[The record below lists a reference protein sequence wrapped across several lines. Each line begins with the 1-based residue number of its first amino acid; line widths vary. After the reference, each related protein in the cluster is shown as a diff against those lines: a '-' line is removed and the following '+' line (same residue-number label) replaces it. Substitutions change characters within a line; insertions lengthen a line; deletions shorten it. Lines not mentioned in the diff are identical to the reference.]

1 MTGFRIA
8 PNVGVLDDGETVYV
22 AALPAGPIHV
32 LVDVAA
38 EVWRSAT
45 ATSSTGLLPSGGTSG
60 DEASHYLAAMVDAR
74 LLMTEDDR

>member
-8 PNVGVLDDGETVYV
+8 PDVGVLDDGETVYV

-45 ATSSTGLLPSGGTSG
+45 GRSNSGGVP
-60 DEASHYLAAMVDAR
+60 DEEASRYLAAMVDVR
-74 LLMTEDDR
+74 LLTTEDDQ